1 MGRGVGTYVPGSSI
15 ESIKK
20 AICKATSPNEA
31 AEILCEDSTTK
42 EKHVQDPVTYDSI
55 ESLVEDFGSNK
66 DNDKSYTLCTD
77 REELWRGALGFY
89 KKALS
94 DKTLLL
100 KDLIIVFKGEEGLD
114 AGAMRVEY
122 FELLLTEIHQS
133 LFEGS
138 QSIDHKVPVRDSTK
152 GFLLKLAGVIISH
165 SILQGGPAFPL
176 LSPAIY
182 HQPVT
187 DDILTV
193 LAPSFH
199 GRYSTGSR

>member
-1 MGRGVGTYVPGSSI
+1 MGRGVGTYVSRLI
-15 ESIKK
+15 HRVNKK
-20 AICKATSPNEA
+20 AISKATSPNEA
-31 AEILCEDSTTK
+31 AEILCEDSSTK
-42 EKHVQDPVTYDSI
+42 EEHVQDPVTYDSI
-55 ESLVEDFGSNK
+55 ESLVADFSSNK

-114 AGAMRVEY
+114 AGAMKVEY
-122 FELLLTEIHQS
+122 FELLLTEIHQR

-138 QSIDHKVPVRDSTK
+138 QSSKVPVRDSTK
-152 GFLLKLAGVIISH
+152 GFLLKLAGVIIGH

-182 HQPVT
+182 HQLVT
-187 DDILTV
+187 DDPLTV
-193 LAPSFH
+193 LAHLSMEGIPRTA
-199 GRYSTGSR
+199 GEV